1 MLSVIHSLL
10 LAVFPILYLYSA
22 NLGEVLFT
30 DVLRSLLL
38 SLVIT
43 VLVITAL
50 RILTNRWEKGSLVW
64 SGMLVLAFAY
74 GHVYVILKTREVAG
88 FSFGHHRVLLVVW
101 ALMALAWIWVV
112 WKQIRKPK
120 IASRYLSLLSL
131 LLLISPT
138 FNIARD
144 YYNQIRTARSD
155 QVNLTDVNVAG
166 KDKRGDIYY
175 IVLDGYGR
183 SDVLEELY
191 NYDNSDFIDYLKSK
205 GFYVAENSQSNY
217 NQTVLSLA
225 SSLNMEYVNYF
236 TEIYGVDS
244 KERYELAQEIKKN
257 AVRDLLEAH
266 DYQFVSFESGYERT
280 EIRSADHYW
289 SASTDVVPQVTAVW
303 TFNAFESLLLES
315 TIFRAVFDLH
325 LFSPET
331 LRRVAI
337 EPEYQAHRD
346 RIAYTLARLD
356 DAAEMPGNYFVFAH
370 ILSPHPPFVF
380 NQFGEARN
388 PDSAYRLADG
398 DFYPGTRG
406 EYIDGYREQVAFIST
421 HIKSVIERIM
431 SKSDQPP
438 VIIIQSDHGPGAF
451 LVWESAEESNLK
463 ERLGILNAYYLPGD
477 GKNQLYD
484 SITPV
489 NTFRVVMNAYF
500 GGDYELLP
508 DESYFS
514 PWLRPYDFTRVTDM
528 LEKN

>member
-1 MLSVIHSLL
+1 MSSVIHSLL
-10 LAVFPILYLYSA
+10 LAIFPILYLYSA
-22 NLGEVLFT
+22 NLGEVLFA
-30 DVLRSLLL
+30 DVLRSLFL
-38 SLVIT
+38 SVVVT
-43 VLVITAL
+43 VLILMAL
-50 RILTNRWEKGSLVW
+50 RILTGTWEKGSLIW
-64 SGMLVLAFAY
+64 SGMLVLTFSY

-88 FSFGHHRVLLVVW
+88 FSFGHHRLLLVVW
-101 ALMALAWIWVV
+101 ALMAAAWIWVV
-112 WKQIRKPK
+112 WKQISKPENV
-120 IASRYLSLLSL
+120 SRYLSLFGF

-138 FNIARD
+138 INIARD
-144 YYNQIRTARSD
+144 CYYQIRLDRSD
-155 QVNLTDVNVAG
+155 RVNLNDVHVANE
-166 KDKRGDIYY
+166 DLQADIYY

-191 NYDNSDFIDYLKSK
+191 DYDNSDFIDYLKSR
-205 GFYVAENSQSNY
+205 GFYVAENSRSNY

-236 TEIYGVDS
+236 AEIYGANS

-257 AVRDLLEAH
+257 AVRDLLETQG
-266 DYQFVSFESGYERT
+266 YQFISFESGYERT

-303 TFNAFESLLLES
+303 TFSAFESLLLES
-315 TIFRAVFDLH
+315 TIFRALFDLH

-337 EPEYQAHRD
+337 NPEYQAHRD
-346 RIAYTLARLD
+346 RVLYTLARLD
-356 DAAEMPGNYFVFAH
+356 DVAEMQGNYFVFAH

-380 NQFGEARN
+380 NQYGEALN
-388 PDSAYRLADG
+388 PDNAYRLADG
-398 DFYPGTRG
+398 DFYLGTRG
-406 EYIDGYREQVAFIST
+406 DYIDGYREQVSFISSQME
-421 HIKSVIERIM
+421 SVIERII

-438 VIIIQSDHGPGAF
+438 IIILQSDHGPGAY
-451 LVWESAEESNLK
+451 LVWESAQKSNLK
-463 ERLGILNAYYLPGD
+463 ERLGILNAYHLPGN
-477 GKNQLYD
+477 GKTRLYK

-489 NTFRVVMNAYF
+489 NSFRVMMNAYF

-528 LEKN
+528 IDKN